1 MEARA
6 TTLPVEGLLMA
17 ALGDSGGPAAP
28 ATGANALDAL
38 VLKARSGDAD
48 AFEALMT
55 ATEARVLS
63 VAWRMLGDRDR
74 ARDAAQD
81 VYLRVF
87 RSLRGY
93 RPGGDFRGWIYR
105 ITVNVCRDHERR
117 GRLFRWLLPLSRR
130 DRPDPPEIPVRAGER
145 VEERLLV
152 ERALKALPP
161 RERAALVL
169 RDLEGLTA
177 EEAAAVLGS
186 TAGTVRSQVASA
198 RQKLRLL
205 LESERPGGA
214 R

>member
-1 MEARA
+1 MDARA
-6 TTLPVEGLLMA
+6 TTFPPEGLLMA
-17 ALGDSGGPAAP
+17 ALSDPGGPDAP
-28 ATGANALDAL
+28 TGSDALDAL
-38 VLKARSGDAD
+38 ALRARTGDTE
-48 AFEALMT
+48 AFESLMS

-117 GRLFRWLLPLSRR
+117 SRLFRWFLPLSRR
-130 DRPDPPEIPVRAGER
+130 DRPGPQEIPVRVEER

-152 ERALKALPP
+152 EHALKALPP

-186 TAGTVRSQVASA
+186 SAGTVRSQVASA

-205 LESERPGGA
+205 LGPERRGGA